1 MFISVTTT
9 TEPHNHQHFLSW
21 PDFKG
26 RWWCWRRRA
35 TGREATAR
43 VFIHYCSPARHYLCL
58 QWVKPHLSHI
68 TAQQAHFPQR
78 LHLMPLCAVY
88 KSCIGLMKGKWPTRQ
103 RSSMSVV
110 GILWI
115 ILCCETLKSFI
126 TNTWWIGVLALTVD
140 ESGGFVLAQLSAAH
154 PALTIVNEFSLTKG
168 GCPAAWPHRAP
179 PRSTGP
185 WTRHSNPP
193 FSIFQCGREPA
204 GFIGVFKSYSLK
216 HSSTVSTRSRQF
228 PFSSLPH
235 FIFISCS
242 PPSLCT
248 VDSLSLSETS
258 PFPPALPLFP

>member
-1 MFISVTTT
+1 MA
-9 TEPHNHQHFLSW
+9 HQAVCLYEC
-21 PDFKG
+21 
-26 RWWCWRRRA
+26 CWNIMNN
-35 TGREATAR
+35 R
-43 VFIHYCSPARHYLCL
+43 V
-58 QWVKPHLSHI
+58 
-68 TAQQAHFPQR
+68 
-78 LHLMPLCAVY
+78 
-88 KSCIGLMKGKWPTRQ
+88 
-103 RSSMSVV
+103 
-110 GILWI
+110 LWN
-115 ILCCETLKSFI
+115 TQSFI
-126 TNTWWIGVLALTVD
+126 TNTWWIGVLELTVD
-140 ESGGFVLAQLSAAH
+140 ESSSSVLAQLSAAH